1 MRVLFII
8 LSEKWGDGDGFMI
21 TNFISRESII
31 TAKFLTE
38 MQKDLTRKWA
48 WAY

>member
-1 MRVLFII
+1 
-8 LSEKWGDGDGFMI
+8 MI

-48 WAY
+48 